1 MSTPPNEDP
10 VSGVV
15 AFTARG
21 DAALDELAATMAAQ
35 CDGSPESI
43 ADLLQQVLEPDI
55 ERLAEALS
63 AAVTD
68 ARSPEVLASHDDLDI
83 APPVESPDDAARRR
97 LGTRA
102 RLSNADAPDTRP
114 INR

>member
-1 MSTPPNEDP
+1 MSTSPHEDP

-21 DAALDELAATMAAQ
+21 EAALDALAATMAAQ

-43 ADLLQQVLEPDI
+43 ANVLQQVLEPDI
-55 ERLAEALS
+55 ELLAEALS

-68 ARSPEVLASHDDLDI
+68 ARPPQVLSSHGDLDS

-102 RLSNADAPDTRP
+102 RLGNADAPGPRP

>member
-1 MSTPPNEDP
+1 MSTSPHQDP

-21 DAALDELAATMAAQ
+21 EAALDELAATMAAQ

-43 ADLLQQVLEPDI
+43 ADLLRQLLEPDI

-68 ARSPEVLASHDDLDI
+68 ARPPEVRSCHGDLDG

-102 RLSNADAPDTRP
+102 RLSNTGAPAPRP
-114 INR
+114 IPR

>member
-1 MSTPPNEDP
+1 MSNAPGQDP
-10 VSGVV
+10 ISGVV

-43 ADLLQQVLEPDI
+43 ADVLQQILEPDI

-63 AAVTD
+63 TAVTD
-68 ARSPEVLASHDDLDI
+68 ACSPEVLASHGDLDV

-97 LGTRA
+97 LATRA
-102 RLSNADAPDTRP
+102 RLANAHAADTHP